1 MRDPRT
7 DREIA
12 TFRFNVIAPFLDQSL
27 SAQQKRRVRS
37 LLRCRESNWP
47 SGATKPIGRT
57 TISRWLAAFRE
68 RGFAGLA
75 PKQRKDRGVVRRD
88 IQDIADYAIALLLE
102 QPSRSIF
109 MVSQFAARQ
118 FPEKKFSRTT
128 LARYLKAHPS
138 YAAIRRLRGQIERL
152 RGRYESEAPH
162 ESWQLDGKG
171 PFRVEFEN
179 GEVRKI
185 HILTILDDYSRA
197 VLAAIV
203 TRAEDSVSAIR
214 VFQAA
219 ARRYGLPSRMQFD
232 RGSAF
237 DGNAFRDGIAHLG
250 VHRNFVRAKDPR
262 AQGKIEAFN
271 KSLGRWFIDEL
282 THEKI
287 RDEAH
292 LQELLD
298 AFIALI
304 YQRHRHR
311 ELRATPESRLANQV
325 SKRLVSEQDLARA
338 FFTTVMAKSDRTTGV
353 VRLANGRF
361 VVLPRF
367 AGVRAT
373 FRMDPLRPFALLVTE
388 TGEITLEA
396 FAVKPL
402 PKPRV
407 ELHTHGGGQLE
418 RIRDEY
424 QGRQRVNAEPA
435 FGLPEVLRAI
445 AELADRRIPADERE
459 AMLIAE
465 FWKKYGPLERN
476 AFLGACDAVKRT
488 VGGRRALDTYL
499 DHLSRRIERSRASK
513 KPPKESS

>member
-1 MRDPRT
+1 MRQART

-12 TFRFNVIAPFLDQSL
+12 TFRFNVIAPLLDASL

-37 LLRCRESNWP
+37 SLRCRESTWP
-47 SGATKPIGRT
+47 NGAMKPIGRT
-57 TISRWLAAFRE
+57 TISRWIAAYRE

-75 PKQRKDRGVVRRD
+75 LKRRKDRGVVRSD
-88 IQDIADYAIALLLE
+88 IEKIVDYAIALLLE

-109 MVSQFAARQ
+109 LVSQFAARQ
-118 FPEKKFSRTT
+118 FPGKKFSRTT
-128 LARYLKAHPS
+128 LARHLKAHPS
-138 YAAIRRLRGQIERL
+138 YVAIQRLRGRIERL
-152 RGRYESEAPH
+152 RGRYEAAAPH

-171 PFRVEFEN
+171 PFRVCFEYD
-179 GEVRKI
+179 EVRKI

-203 TRAEDSVSAIR
+203 TRAEDSVSAVR

-219 ARRYGLPSRMQFD
+219 VRRYGLPSRMQFD

-282 THEKI
+282 AHEKV

-298 AFIALI
+298 AFIALV

-311 ELRATPESRLANQV
+311 ELRSTPEARLANQV

-338 FFTTVMAKSDRTTGV
+338 FFTTVTAKSDRTTGV

-361 VVLPRF
+361 VVPPRF
-367 AGVRAT
+367 AGVRAK
-373 FRMDPLRPFALLVTE
+373 FRFDPLRPHASIVTDS
-388 TGEITLEA
+388 GEIVLEA
-396 FAVKPL
+396 FAIKPL
-402 PKPRV
+402 AAPRV
-407 ELHTHGGGQLE
+407 DSRGGGGHLE
-418 RIRDEY
+418 RIREEF
-424 QGRQRVNAEPA
+424 QGRQRTNAEPA
-435 FGLPEVLRAI
+435 FGLSEVLCTI
-445 AELADRRIPADERE
+445 ATLAERRIPENERD
-459 AMLIAE
+459 ATMIAE
-465 FWKKYGPLERN
+465 FWKKYGPLEKS
-476 AFLGACDAVKRT
+476 AFLSACDAVKRS
-488 VGGRRALDTYL
+488 VGSRRALDTYL
-499 DHLSRRIERSRASK
+499 DHLARRIERSRASK
-513 KPPKESS
+513 KQPKESS